1 MTLVD
6 ENAFFKEATLGLC
19 RQADI
24 EKAFVKLISYLRRYM
39 PIDMLFLDLVDMQT
53 RAFVN
58 IVAVDG
64 EKAVNPD
71 FTTYIPKKLFST
83 YDKRLRN
90 TDLDILVFNHIDIAE
105 DFQKDL
111 VFPNRRDQSFMLV
124 DLGLQEDNRYLL
136 FSVQAFGWER
146 FDDSHARLISLLHH
160 PIRIMALNTLRE
172 NKISTLQNMLAGRE
186 THLDQD
192 PMLELDNDIVGI
204 NSGLK
209 DVMRQVRQVASVDS
223 PVLILGETG
232 VGKEMIANAIH
243 QLSARKDGPFIK
255 VNAGAIPDTLID
267 SELFGHEKGA
277 FTGAIGRKKGRFER
291 SHQGTIF
298 LDEIGELPLPAQVRL
313 LRVLQNGIVER
324 VGGTEPISVD
334 TRIIS
339 ATNRSLQEMVLLN
352 TFREDLYYRLNVF
365 PIVLPP
371 LRHRKQDIPLFIQ
384 HFVKRKCIKLKIEN
398 EPTVFTEDLKRLK
411 SHPWPGNI
419 RELEN
424 LIERSLIRMKDSD
437 NSRYLKFESPTSED
451 DYSGRKPGIVPG
463 NTILSIEEA
472 LKRHIMQVLAMT
484 NGKIHGQNGAAEKLG
499 INPNTL
505 RSRMRKLGIPF
516 KGQMKY

>member
-1 MTLVD
+1 MIPVNEST
-6 ENAFFKEATLGLC
+6 FFKEATLCLC
-19 RQADI
+19 KHVDI
-24 EKAFVKLISYLRRYM
+24 ENAFISLISCLRQYM
-39 PIDMLFLDLVDMQT
+39 PIDMLLLDLIDTQT

-64 EKAVNPD
+64 EKAVKPD
-71 FTTYIPKKLFST
+71 FATYIPKKLFLAS
-83 YDKRLRN
+83 DSRLKN
-90 TDLDILVFNHIDIAE
+90 EDIDILIFNRIDMAE

-124 DLGLQEDNRYLL
+124 DLGMQKEDKYLS
-136 FSVQAFGWER
+136 FSVQAFGWDQ
-146 FDDSHARLISLLHH
+146 FNDSHARLISLLYH
-160 PIRIMALNTLRE
+160 PIRIMALNKVHE
-172 NKISTLQNMLAGRE
+172 NKISILQHMLAVKE
-186 THLDQD
+186 THLTQD
-192 PMLELDNDIVGI
+192 LMLKLDSDIVGI

-243 QLSARKDGPFIK
+243 QLSVRNGGPFIK

-277 FTGAIGRKKGRFER
+277 FTGAINQKKGRFER
-291 SHQGTIF
+291 AHQGTIF
-298 LDEIGELPLPAQVRL
+298 LDEIGELPLPAQIRL
-313 LRVLQNGIVER
+313 LRVLQNGIIER
-324 VGGTEPISVD
+324 VGGAESIPVD

-339 ATNRSLQEMVLLN
+339 ATNRSLREMVQFN

-365 PIVLPP
+365 PIILPP
-371 LRHRKQDIPLFIQ
+371 LRHRKQDIPLLIQ
-384 HFVKRKCIKLKIEN
+384 HFIKRKCIKLKIEN
-398 EPTVFTEDLKRLK
+398 EPTVFAEELKKLK
-411 SHPWPGNI
+411 AYHWPGNI

-424 LIERSLIRMKDSD
+424 LIERSLIKMKDGK
-437 NSRYLKFESPTSED
+437 NGRFLKFESLTSKD
-451 DYSGRKPGIVPG
+451 DYHRQKSGITPENP
-463 NTILSIEEA
+463 ILSIEEA
-472 LKRHIMQVLAMT
+472 LRRHILQVLAVT

-499 INPNTL
+499 VNPNTL

-516 KGQMKY
+516 KAQIKY